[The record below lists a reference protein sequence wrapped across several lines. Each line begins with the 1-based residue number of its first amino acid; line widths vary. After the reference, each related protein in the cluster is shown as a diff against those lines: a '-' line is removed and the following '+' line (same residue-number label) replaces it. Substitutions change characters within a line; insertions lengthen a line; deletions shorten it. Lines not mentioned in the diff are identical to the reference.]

1 MNRDLSRVG
10 GGLMPR
16 VAGEACIAMDPD
28 GPSTIEV
35 ALDAPAWRAQLAD
48 PEGLCRRALDATFKR
63 VRLPVWL
70 GRTEIGIRLTDDAT
84 ARRLN
89 AAYRGQDRPTNVL
102 SFATFDRI
110 LDAAPAHW
118 PDGPLPLGDVVL
130 AFETVRAEA
139 AAARIP
145 VADHVSHLVVHGC
158 LHLLGYDHESE
169 AEATLMEGLER
180 TILTGLGIAD
190 PYADDSRGPVAGAG
204 GALALEGAP

>member
-35 ALDAPAWRAQLAD
+35 ALDAPAWRVQLAD
-48 PEGLCRRALDATFKR
+48 PEGLCRRALEAALKR
-63 VRLPVWL
+63 VRPPGWL
-70 GRTEIGIRLTDDAT
+70 ERAEISILLTDDAA

-89 AAYRGQDRPTNVL
+89 VAYRGQDRPTNVL

-110 LDAAPAHW
+110 PEAAPGHL
-118 PDGPLPLGDVVL
+118 PDGPVPLGDVVL

-139 AAARIP
+139 VAARIP
-145 VADHVSHLVVHGC
+145 LADHVSHLLVHGC
-158 LHLLGYDHESE
+158 LHLLGYDHGSE
-169 AEATLMEGLER
+169 ADATLMERLEG
-180 TILTGLGIAD
+180 TILTELGIAD
-190 PYADDSRGPVAGAG
+190 PYADESKGPVAGAG
-204 GALALEGAP
+204 GALALEGGQ